1 MIHSDRMI
9 TIWVTLMNAEADG
22 QAHRISLAVVPLM
35 YDVSVSFE
43 PPINSI

>member
-22 QAHRISLAVVPLM
+22 QAERISLADAPLT
-35 YDVSVSFE
+35 YDICRSRHR
-43 PPINSI
+43 